1 MVKGYPM
8 KQQEQLLSV
17 GRFAQLAGVTI
28 RTLRYYDQKGL
39 LKPSAHKESGY
50 RLYSLKDLVKLE
62 QIVTLKF
69 IGLSLEEIRD
79 ILHNGEPELER
90 ILILQQQIIDEKIRD
105 LTVVARA
112 LKKAGESLHK
122 NREADWND
130 FIHIIR
136 AVKMENVK
144 KWTEQFYSKELQEK
158 IEQRAAS
165 MTEEEMLDSQKQ
177 WHELIE
183 EVRLHLDDDPASPEV
198 QHLAERWRGL
208 LRAFTQGNSGIQK
221 GLNNMYTNMDSAPA
235 EFREYHNRNKD
246 VYAFMSKALALGGEE
261 C

>member
-1 MVKGYPM
+1 MHNK
-8 KQQEQLLSV
+8 ETLLSV

-39 LKPSAHKESGY
+39 LKPSAHRESGY
-50 RLYSLKDLVKLE
+50 RLYSLRDLATLE

-69 IGLSLEEIRD
+69 IGLSLEEIAD

-90 ILILQQQIIDEKIRD
+90 LLVLQQQVVEEKMRH
-105 LTVVARA
+105 LTTVARA
-112 LKKAGESLHK
+112 LQKARESLQK
-122 NREADWND
+122 SREANWND

-136 AVKMENVK
+136 AVKMENTK
-144 KWTEQFYSKELQEK
+144 KWTEQFYTEEQQRK
-158 IEQRAAS
+158 IEQKAAS
-165 MTEEEMLDSQKQ
+165 MTEEEMLASQKQ

-198 QHLAERWRGL
+198 QQLAERWRSLIRG
-208 LRAFTQGNSGIQK
+208 FTQGDTGIQK
-221 GLNNMYTNMDSAPA
+221 GLNNMYANMDSAPA
-235 EFREYHNRNKD
+235 AFREYHNRNKD
-246 VYAFMSKALALGGEE
+246 VYAFMGKALAVEGKG

>member
-1 MVKGYPM
+1 M
-8 KQQEQLLSV
+8 KETEQLLSV
-17 GRFAQLAGVTI
+17 GRFARLAGVTI
-28 RTLRYYDQKGL
+28 RTLRYYDEKGL
-39 LKPSAHKESGY
+39 LKPSAHRESGY

-69 IGLSLEEIRD
+69 IGLSLEEIQD
-79 ILHNGEPELER
+79 ILRNGEPDLER
-90 ILILQQQIIDEKIRD
+90 ILVLQQQIVDEKIRN
-105 LTVVARA
+105 LTAVARA
-112 LKKAGESLHK
+112 LQKAGESLRK

-136 AVKMENVK
+136 AVKMENSK
-144 KWTEQFYSKELQEK
+144 KWTEQFYSEELQKK

-183 EVRLHLDDDPASPEV
+183 EVRLHLNDDPASPEV
-198 QHLAERWRGL
+198 QQLAERWQAL
-208 LRAFTQGNSGIQK
+208 IEAFTQGNPGIQK
-221 GLNNMYTNMDSAPA
+221 GLNNMYANMDSAPA

-246 VYAFMSKALALGGEE
+246 VYAFMSKALAARGQA

>member
-1 MVKGYPM
+1 M
-8 KQQEQLLSV
+8 KEKEQLLSV

-39 LKPSAHKESGY
+39 LKPSAHRESGY
-50 RLYSLKDLVKLE
+50 RLYSLNDLVKLE

-69 IGLSLEEIRD
+69 IGLSLEEIGD
-79 ILHNGEPELER
+79 ILQNGEPDLQR
-90 ILILQQQIIDEKIRD
+90 ILVLQQQIVDEKIRN
-105 LTVVARA
+105 LTAVARA
-112 LKKAGESLHK
+112 LQKAGESLRK
-122 NREADWND
+122 NREVDWND

-144 KWTEQFYSKELQEK
+144 KWTDQFYSDELRQK

-177 WHELIE
+177 WHDLIE
-183 EVRLHLDDDPASPEV
+183 EVRLHLNDDPASPEV
-198 QHLAERWRGL
+198 QQLAERWQRL
-208 LRAFTQGNSGIQK
+208 IEAFTQGNLGIQK
-221 GLNNMYTNMDSAPA
+221 GLNNMYSNMESAPA

-246 VYAFMSKALALGGEE
+246 VYAFMGKALAIRGEG